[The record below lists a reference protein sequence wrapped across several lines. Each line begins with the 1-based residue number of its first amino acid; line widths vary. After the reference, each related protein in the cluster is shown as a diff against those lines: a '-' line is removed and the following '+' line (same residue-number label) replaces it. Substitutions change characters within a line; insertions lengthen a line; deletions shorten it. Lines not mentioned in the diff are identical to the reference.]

1 MSGVARRL
9 IVDQRLPLALADAVT
24 ATDTVLHLTPTP
36 GVPVAQ
42 LFHGGQRPA
51 VLHELRGLHYAIGVE
66 IVRFVDYVD
75 PADRSRIRVRRGAE
89 GTKPAAHDAGAQLT
103 PVVPAIGSIDTA
115 TALGLQLTQIVS
127 A

>member
-1 MSGVARRL
+1 MSSVARRL

-24 ATDTVLHLTPTP
+24 ATDSVLHLTPTP
-36 GVPVAQ
+36 GVPIAQ

-51 VLHELRGLHYAIGVE
+51 VLGELRGIHYEIGIE

-89 GTKPAAHDAGAQLT
+89 GTKPAAHDAGAQLG

>member
-1 MSGVARRL
+1 MSSVARRL

-36 GVPVAQ
+36 AAPIAQ
-42 LFHGGQRPA
+42 FFDGRQRPA
-51 VLHELRGLHYAIGVE
+51 ILHELRGLHYEIGVE

-89 GTKPAAHDAGAQLT
+89 GTKPAAPDAGAQLT
-103 PVVPAIGSIDTA
+103 PVVPATGSIDTA
-115 TALGLQLTQIVS
+115 TALGVLLTRIVS
-127 A
+127 E